1 MEKIAIIMTVRNR
14 KNVTKVAIESI
25 VNANKSKFDLYFY
38 ITDDGSTD
46 GTDKMLEKIKEK
58 YKNYTFIITKADG
71 NQYWCGGMRISY
83 GKALQNNNI
92 DYYLW
97 VNDDVEFFDDFLD
110 TLMEDYNFLNNKYDK
125 FLITGAAKDKITGK
139 VTYGARKINLKK
151 IKSYFKVLL
160 EPNSEVQECNLI
172 NGNCVLINKKVANC
186 VGNIDERFIHA
197 EGDYMYG
204 LKLIE
209 LGGKCFLTSKYI
221 GYCSRNSEKNTW
233 KDESL
238 SPIKRIKIKHD
249 IKFQIPKL
257 HIIYLKKLCRRS
269 WLAYLYFIGQYV
281 KIFVTSF
288 KYQIKKIFKN
298 ICM

>member
-1 MEKIAIIMTVRNR
+1 M
-14 KNVTKVAIESI
+14 
-25 VNANKSKFDLYFY
+25 
-38 ITDDGSTD
+38 
-46 GTDKMLEKIKEK
+46 
-58 YKNYTFIITKADG
+58 
-71 NQYWCGGMRISY
+71 
-83 GKALQNNNI
+83 
-92 DYYLW
+92 
-97 VNDDVEFFDDFLD
+97 
-110 TLMEDYNFLNNKYDK
+110 
-125 FLITGAAKDKITGK
+125 
-139 VTYGARKINLKK
+139 
-151 IKSYFKVLL
+151 
-160 EPNSEVQECNLI
+160 
-172 NGNCVLINKKVANC
+172 LINKKVANC